1 MAWVFPGGL
10 VVGTSLSSAKIPQA
24 SEPKNQ
30 NIKQKQH
37 HNQFNKDFQNKMF
50 HTKKI
55 LKRKK
60 CLKLRDLAENE

>member
-60 CLKLRDLAENE
+60 MSEAKRLSRK